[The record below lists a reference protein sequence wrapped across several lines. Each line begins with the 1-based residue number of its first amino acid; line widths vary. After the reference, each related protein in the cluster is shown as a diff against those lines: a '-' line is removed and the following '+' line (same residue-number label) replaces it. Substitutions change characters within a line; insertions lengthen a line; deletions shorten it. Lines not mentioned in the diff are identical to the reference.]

1 MTHIRGPRRCVRGR
15 LCVSSQLD
23 LMLNDP
29 TMFLSMMSDVQLNA
43 ETVSSRRSGVQTVMS
58 NEFRD
63 VSRRLSCDGLVFFL
77 LSHRK
82 AACLPGGQEVE
93 LFLSR
98 AVAACFVYNC
108 VCFCVQVCVE
118 VGV

>member
-1 MTHIRGPRRCVRGR
+1 MSVRVPV
-15 LCVSSQLD
+15 LLPSQLD

-29 TMFLSMMSDVQLNA
+29 TMSMSMMSDVQLNT
-43 ETVSSRRSGVQTVMS
+43 ETVSSRRGGVQTVMS
-58 NEFRD
+58 DEFCD
-63 VSRRLSCDGLVFFL
+63 VLRRLSCDGLVFFL

-82 AACLPGGQEVE
+82 AACSPGGQEVE

-108 VCFCVQVCVE
+108 VCFSVQVCVE
-118 VGV
+118 V